1 MAYLILTF
9 PLFQARD
16 GPSPRDEVP
25 ETMTETADA
34 PISVTSSAA
43 ARIRF
48 VTSDEPEGTFM
59 RISVSGG
66 GCSGFSYGFALTTE
80 RADDD
85 IVIERDGATVVID
98 GISAE
103 YLRGSELDFI
113 DDLMGQ
119 AFKMKNPNATA
130 TCGCGTS
137 FAM

>member
-1 MAYLILTF
+1 MSDIAI
-9 PLFQARD
+9 
-16 GPSPRDEVP
+16 
-25 ETMTETADA
+25 DA
-34 PISVTSSAA
+34 PISVTAA
-43 ARIRF
+43 AAKRILF
-48 VTSDEPEGTFM
+48 VTSDEPAGTVM

-66 GCSGFSYGFALTTE
+66 GCSGFSYGFELTTK
-80 RADDD
+80 RDADDF
-85 IVIERDGATVVID
+85 VIEKDGATVVID
-98 GISAE
+98 AISAE

>member
-1 MAYLILTF
+1 
-9 PLFQARD
+9 
-16 GPSPRDEVP
+16 
-25 ETMTETADA
+25 MTDA
-34 PISVTSSAA
+34 ATDLPISVTAAAA

-80 RADDD
+80 RVDDD

>member
-1 MAYLILTF
+1 MSEPT
-9 PLFQARD
+9 PL
-16 GPSPRDEVP
+16 
-25 ETMTETADA
+25 
-34 PISVTSSAA
+34 PISVTAA
-43 ARIRF
+43 AAKRILF
-48 VTSDEPEGTFM
+48 VTSDEPAGTFL

-66 GCSGFSYGFALTTE
+66 GCSGFSYGFQLTTE
-80 RADDD
+80 RGSDD
-85 IVIERDGATVVID
+85 IVVEKDGAVVVID

-103 YLRGSELDFI
+103 YLQGSELDFV

>member
-1 MAYLILTF
+1 
-9 PLFQARD
+9 
-16 GPSPRDEVP
+16 
-25 ETMTETADA
+25 MTDAAVTDLPITVTAA
-34 PISVTSSAA
+34 AA
-43 ARIRF
+43 ARIRY

-59 RISVSGG
+59 RISVAGG
-66 GCSGFSYGFALTTE
+66 GCSGFSYGFSLTTD
-80 RADDD
+80 RGDDD

-103 YLRGSELDFI
+103 YLQGSELDFV

>member
-1 MAYLILTF
+1 MSEA
-9 PLFQARD
+9 A
-16 GPSPRDEVP
+16 
-25 ETMTETADA
+25 ET
-34 PISVTSSAA
+34 PITVTSAAA

-48 VTSDEPEGTFM
+48 VVSDEPEGTFM

-66 GCSGFSYGFALTTE
+66 GCSGFSYGFSLTTE
-80 RADDD
+80 RGDDD
-85 IVIERDGATVVID
+85 IVIEKDGATVVVD

-103 YLRGSELDFI
+103 YLRGSELDFV

>member
-1 MAYLILTF
+1 
-9 PLFQARD
+9 
-16 GPSPRDEVP
+16 
-25 ETMTETADA
+25 MTDTATIDA
-34 PISVTSSAA
+34 PITVTAAAA
-43 ARIRF
+43 ARIRY
-48 VTSDEPEGTFM
+48 VTSDEPAGTVM
-59 RISVSGG
+59 RISVAGG
-66 GCSGFSYGFALTTE
+66 GCSGFSYGFSLTTE

-85 IVIERDGATVVID
+85 FVIERDGATVVVD

-119 AFKMKNPNATA
+119 AFKMKNPHATA

>member
-1 MAYLILTF
+1 MT
-9 PLFQARD
+9 
-16 GPSPRDEVP
+16 
-25 ETMTETADA
+25 TETAADLPIAATDAA
-34 PISVTSSAA
+34 PISVTASAA

-48 VTSDEPEGTFM
+48 VTSDEPEGTVM
-59 RISVSGG
+59 RIAVSGG
-66 GCSGFSYGFALTTE
+66 GCSGFSYGFSLTTTRE
-80 RADDD
+80 DDD
-85 IVIERDGATVVID
+85 IVIERDGATVVVD
-98 GISAE
+98 TISAE

>member
-1 MAYLILTF
+1 MSE
-9 PLFQARD
+9 PQA
-16 GPSPRDEVP
+16 SP
-25 ETMTETADA
+25 T
-34 PISVTSSAA
+34 SVTAAAA
-43 ARIRF
+43 ARIRV
-48 VTSDEPEGTFM
+48 VTSDEPEGTVL

-66 GCSGFSYGFALTTE
+66 GCSGFSYGFELTT
-80 RADDD
+80 RRDADEF
-85 IVIERDGATVVID
+85 VIEKDGAIVVID

-103 YLRGSELDFI
+103 YLSGSELDFV